1 MVTPTNHTHSWSLR
15 TTAAFFLCNIS
26 HHKQFFREYKENIE
40 IVDDRIRRFV
50 KIIDDFYN
58 HDDKTAFVFTS
69 DHGMTDWGETK
80 PSI

>member
-1 MVTPTNHTHSWSLR
+1 MSHTS
-15 TTAAFFLCNIS
+15 I
-26 HHKQFFREYKENIE
+26 FREYKENIE
-40 IVDDRIRRFV
+40 IVDGRIRRFV

-69 DHGMTDWGETK
+69 DHGMTDWGEIK